1 MFRSKIFHNVTKK
14 SPIIFSPYLQSRLYR
29 ANHTPTAEQ
38 TIQSNVGLA
47 EFINKT
53 YLYTGG
59 SIVASLGIGALTGG
73 MCMNFSMETLI
84 SGAILAIGGSIG
96 LGMTNPIVHREKS
109 KYYSTNPLSRQLAY
123 GSLVTGIGLMMGPA
137 MVMAEMSQV
146 LIPSIFMTS
155 MIFVG
160 ASVYARSCK
169 TDSLLVMGPALYG
182 GLFGLIG
189 CGLIA
194 VVSPIF
200 FGPSNFALMFHTID
214 LYAGV
219 PLFTGFIAYDT
230 HVAIAMY
237 NKGNAD
243 HLGCSAQLYLDFINI
258 LIRLMEILAK
268 AKRK

>member
-1 MFRSKIFHNVTKK
+1 MLRSNIFHNVVKR
-14 SPIIFSPYLQSRLYR
+14 SSSIFSPYLQSRLYR
-29 ANHTPTAEQ
+29 VNHTTAEQ

-59 SIVASLGIGALTGG
+59 SIIASLGIGALTGG
-73 MCMNFSMETLI
+73 MCMNFPMETLI
-84 SGAILAIGGSIG
+84 SGAVLAIGGSIG
-96 LGMTNPIVHREKS
+96 LGVIRPRMHYESS
-109 KYYSTNPLSRQLAY
+109 KYYSTNPLSRQVAY
-123 GSLVTGIGLMMGPA
+123 GSLVTGIGLTIGPA
-137 MVMAEMSQV
+137 MVIAEMTKV

-169 TDSLLVMGPALYG
+169 TDSLLIMGPALYG
-182 GLFGLIG
+182 GLFGLLG

-200 FGPSNFALMFHTID
+200 FGPSNFAMMFHTID
-214 LYAGV
+214 LYAGI

-237 NKGNAD
+237 NKGNPD
-243 HLGCSAQLYLDFINI
+243 HLGCSAKLYLDFINI
-258 LIRLMEILAK
+258 LIRMIEIMSK